1 MKRHNAAAILLII
14 AGNLAAGV
22 LLGILMGFLLRVQGF
37 NWCLFITVPLMMM
50 FFTDL
55 PNLIVF
61 PFAKKKMDKYLKEQN
76 FGTTTTFIC
85 RGFMTFRSMLC
96 IDEDTGRIAY
106 ISVTNPFKVQMAE
119 ARELSKFRSTYARGP
134 FGGTRHAFFEF
145 YQGKNRLRF
154 TTFRSPRSMW
164 TVSSTRV
171 QNALATGDRIGNLL
185 LKFNPNVKDLTKDPD
200 MPFSKTGLWGFI
212 LAFISIYFA
221 IAALISEFFI
231 NMARAGLNR
240 TSEIPFYALSFAGI
254 ALAAAGLILGIK
266 VLKDASKSPV
276 RGSGFAKTAI
286 VMGSIVLII
295 LVWIVIAFIFG

>member
-1 MKRHNAAAILLII
+1 
-14 AGNLAAGV
+14 
-22 LLGILMGFLLRVQGF
+22 
-37 NWCLFITVPLMMM
+37 
-50 FFTDL
+50 
-55 PNLIVF
+55 
-61 PFAKKKMDKYLKEQN
+61 
-76 FGTTTTFIC
+76 
-85 RGFMTFRSMLC
+85 
-96 IDEDTGRIAY
+96 
-106 ISVTNPFKVQMAE
+106 
-119 ARELSKFRSTYARGP
+119 
-134 FGGTRHAFFEF
+134 
-145 YQGKNRLRF
+145 
-154 TTFRSPRSMW
+154 MW

-221 IAALISEFFI
+221 IAALIVEFFI